1 MLSSFR
7 NLTLRRVLVML
18 LGIVLL
24 SIGVALFDFSR
35 MGNDPSTSVVIAL
48 GDQTGLGLSRTM
60 LLCNS
65 VYFIVE
71 ILLARGMIGL
81 GTFVNWT
88 CIGPIAEVLLA
99 RVYRVPWLCEGD
111 VSFPVRLGIMLLGVL
126 ILSLGASMYQTA
138 DTGIAPYD
146 ALSIILSRRQ
156 SKIPYFWCRIATDSI
171 CAIAAALLGGV
182 IGIGTLIC
190 ALGLGP
196 FITFFDRLISRKL
209 CGLPT

>member
-48 GDQTGLGLSRTM
+48 GDQTGLGLSRMM

-99 RVYRVPWLCEGD
+99 RMYRVPWLC
-111 VSFPVRLGIMLLGVL
+111 
-126 ILSLGASMYQTA
+126 
-138 DTGIAPYD
+138 
-146 ALSIILSRRQ
+146 
-156 SKIPYFWCRIATDSI
+156 
-171 CAIAAALLGGV
+171 
-182 IGIGTLIC
+182 
-190 ALGLGP
+190 
-196 FITFFDRLISRKL
+196 
-209 CGLPT
+209 

>member
-1 MLSSFR
+1 MLSNFR

-99 RVYRVPWLCEGD
+99 RMYRVPWLCE
-111 VSFPVRLGIMLLGVL
+111 
-126 ILSLGASMYQTA
+126 
-138 DTGIAPYD
+138 

-196 FITFFDRLISRKL
+196 FITFFDHLISRKL
-209 CGLPT
+209 CGLPA

>member
-35 MGNDPSTSVVIAL
+35 MGNDPSTSAVIAL
-48 GDQTGLGLSRTM
+48 GDQTGLGLSRMM

-71 ILLARGMIGL
+71 ILLARAMIGL

-99 RVYRVPWLCEGD
+99 RMYRVPWLCEGD

-126 ILSLGASMYQTA
+126 ILLAGLQRGRNNFLHLIFLFQQISLIGSYYRCFFAFFHYNIFILQLFF
-138 DTGIAPYD
+138 PK
-146 ALSIILSRRQ
+146 IIFRTKQ
-156 SKIPYFWCRIATDSI
+156 EH
-171 CAIAAALLGGV
+171 LLR
-182 IGIGTLIC
+182 C
-190 ALGLGP
+190 FP
-196 FITFFDRLISRKL
+196 
-209 CGLPT
+209 

>member
-1 MLSSFR
+1 MLFSFR

-99 RVYRVPWLCEGD
+99 RMYRVPWLCEGD

-138 DTGIAPYD
+138 DAIAD
-146 ALSIILSRRQ
+146 ALIEYLQSI
-156 SKIPYFWCRIATDSI
+156 
-171 CAIAAALLGGV
+171 
-182 IGIGTLIC
+182 
-190 ALGLGP
+190 
-196 FITFFDRLISRKL
+196 
-209 CGLPT
+209 

>member
-1 MLSSFR
+1 MLSNFR

-18 LGIVLL
+18 LGIMLL

-48 GDQTGLGLSRTM
+48 GDQTGLGLSRMM

-99 RVYRVPWLCEGD
+99 RMYRVPW
-111 VSFPVRLGIMLLGVL
+111 
-126 ILSLGASMYQTA
+126 LGASMYQTA

-156 SKIPYFWCRIATDSI
+156 SKVPYFWCRIATDSI

>member
-48 GDQTGLGLSRTM
+48 GDQTGLGLSRMM

-71 ILLARGMIGL
+71 ILLARGIIGL

-99 RVYRVPWLCEGD
+99 RMYRVPWLCEGD
-111 VSFPVRLGIMLLGVL
+111 VSFPVHRDDADMGKACLCKRWQ
-126 ILSLGASMYQTA
+126 SL
-138 DTGIAPYD
+138 PCC
-146 ALSIILSRRQ
+146 RR
-156 SKIPYFWCRIATDSI
+156 F
-171 CAIAAALLGGV
+171 
-182 IGIGTLIC
+182 
-190 ALGLGP
+190 
-196 FITFFDRLISRKL
+196 
-209 CGLPT
+209 LPTRRLRLWQGTACRHRPRGTAA